1 MDRGIHVNSIQSE
14 DLVIQK
20 LFNDYYTVPSY
31 QREYV
36 WQQEQVNR
44 LLEDILEAKGDFP
57 RTDEGDYFIGS
68 IVVCESKNQNEGSVL
83 EVIDGQQRLT
93 TLIVILCAIRD
104 RITDINSTSDISAI
118 NSFIMNKSIDF
129 MGNSVEKMKL
139 SLQYEESDGILEKLG
154 KKIDTSNISS
164 NSKSVKNIINA
175 YTYTKEFLAQ
185 NYGDAEKEV
194 REFFGYLINKVK
206 VIRVQT
212 VSVAQALKIFETIND
227 RGVGLNSMDLL
238 KNLMFMHVKPNEFD
252 QLKVKWKEIVQELE
266 KRKEKPL
273 RFLRYFIMGNYGV
286 EEITEERI
294 YDWFLNNEEKCGY
307 KSNSFAFVDLLIQ
320 NVKAY
325 GQYVSGKNPDGSNN
339 RYLDNLRYF
348 SGSARQHLILLLAAR
363 KLNNALLEKL
373 SRQIENLF
381 FCYTIT
387 REPTKT
393 FEKKFAKWSL
403 DLLNVRDEQG
413 LDQFLEK
420 YIEDEKRK
428 KKDSFVYHLSVL
440 TQKSIQQYR
449 IRYILAKLSQSL
461 DEKAW
466 GSTPVYTSLNTYINK
481 DVELE
486 HILPRTPSA
495 EVLESFDLQDEYRDY
510 VVKLGNLTLLEKSI
524 NSSISNGLY
533 ENKRHEYEKS
543 NFVLTKAIS
552 KKPQV
557 GVNTKINRAVRKL
570 RTYDKWD
577 STSINDRQKLLV
589 ELSLHAWD
597 MGDEMISV

>member
-1 MDRGIHVNSIQSE
+1 MNTIQSE
-14 DLVIQK
+14 DLIVQK

-36 WQQEQVNR
+36 WQQDQVNR

-68 IVVCESKNQNEGSVL
+68 IVVCESKMQNEGSVL

-93 TLIVILCAIRD
+93 TMIVILCAIRD
-104 RITDINSTSDISAI
+104 RITDINQQADISAI
-118 NSFIMNKSIDF
+118 NSFILNSSFDY
-129 MGNSVEKMKL
+129 MGNAVEKMKL

-154 KKIDTSNISS
+154 KRKDVSNVST
-164 NSKSVKNIINA
+164 NSKSVNNIINA
-175 YTYTKEFLAQ
+175 YQYTKEFLAQ
-185 NYGDAEKEV
+185 NYGDEEKAV

-212 VSVAQALKIFETIND
+212 ISVAQALKIFETIND

-238 KNLMFMHVKPNEFD
+238 KNLMFMHVKPQEFD
-252 QLKVKWKEIVQELE
+252 KLKMKWKEIVQELE

-294 YDWFLNNEEKCGY
+294 YDWFLNNEDKCGY
-307 KSNSFAFVDLLIQ
+307 KSDSFGFVELLTK

-325 GQYVSGKNPDGSNN
+325 ANYVSGKNPDGTDN

-363 KLNNALLEKL
+363 KLDNQLLEKL

-403 DLLNVRDEQG
+403 DLIKVKDEEG
-413 LDQFLEK
+413 LDQFLQK

-428 KKDSFVYHLSVL
+428 KKESFTYHLQML
-440 TQKSIQQYR
+440 TQQSIQQYR

-461 DEKAW
+461 DERAW
-466 GSTPVYTSLNTYINK
+466 GSTPVYTTLNTYIHK
-481 DVELE
+481 DIELE
-486 HILPRTPSA
+486 HILPRNPTTSVRDA
-495 EVLESFDLQDEYRDY
+495 FDKQDEYKVY

-524 NSSISNGLY
+524 NSSISNGSY
-533 ENKRHEYEKS
+533 ENKRVEYEKS
-543 NFVLTKAIS
+543 NFVLTKALS

-557 GVNTKINRAVRKL
+557 GVNTKINRAVSKL
-570 RTYDKWD
+570 RTYDKWN
-577 STSINDRQKLLV
+577 SVSIEDRQQLLV
-589 ELSLHAWD
+589 ELALHAWD
-597 MGDEMISV
+597 MESAAVTTS

>member
-1 MDRGIHVNSIQSE
+1 MNTIQSE
-14 DLVIQK
+14 DLILQK
-20 LFNDYYTVPSY
+20 LLNNYYVVPSY

-36 WQQEQVNR
+36 WKQEQVNR

-57 RTDEGDYFIGS
+57 RTDDGDYFIGS
-68 IVVCESKNQNEGSVL
+68 IVVCESKLKNEGSVF

-104 RITDINSTSDISAI
+104 RIKEINKQADVSAI
-118 NSFIMNKSIDF
+118 NTYILNSSIDF
-129 MGNSVEKMKL
+129 SGNAVEKMKL
-139 SLQYEESDGILEKLG
+139 ALQYEESDGILDKLG
-154 KKIDTSNISS
+154 KSEDVSNVTS
-164 NSKSVKNIINA
+164 NSKSVNNIINA
-175 YTYTKEFLAQ
+175 YHYTKEFLGQ
-185 NYGDAEKEV
+185 NYADEEKAV

-238 KNLMFMHVKPNEFD
+238 KNLMFMHVKPEQFD
-252 QLKVKWKEIVQELE
+252 KLKVEWKEIVQELE
-266 KRKEKPL
+266 LRKEKPL

-286 EEITEERI
+286 EEITEDRI
-294 YDWFLNNEEKCGY
+294 YEWFLANEDKCGY
-307 KSNSFAFVDLLIQ
+307 KTNSFGFVDLLKQ

-325 GQYVSGKNPDGSNN
+325 GQFVSGKNPNGSSN
-339 RYLDNLRYF
+339 RYLDNIRYF

-363 KLNNALLEKL
+363 KLPNDLLEKL
-373 SRQIENLF
+373 ARQIENLF

-393 FEKKFAKWSL
+393 FEKKFAKWSVGLQRVNDETDL
-403 DLLNVRDEQG
+403 DK
-413 LDQFLEK
+413 FIEK

-428 KKDSFVYHLSVL
+428 KRDSFIYHLSTL
-440 TQKSIQQYR
+440 TQQNIQQYR

-461 DEKAW
+461 DERAW
-466 GSTPVYTSLNTYINK
+466 GSTPVYTSLQTYINK

-486 HILPRTPSA
+486 HILPRSPSDTVKKA
-495 EVLESFDLQDEYRDY
+495 FDKQDEYQDY

-524 NSSISNGLY
+524 NASISNGLY
-533 ENKRHEYEKS
+533 GSKRLEYEKS

-552 KKPQV
+552 KKLQV
-557 GVNTKINRAVRKL
+557 GVNTKINRAVSKL

-577 STSINDRQKLLV
+577 STTIEDRQQLLV
-589 ELSLHAWD
+589 ELSLNAWD
-597 MGDEMISV
+597 METVPVTTSTP